1 MSNYDK
7 IFNVLSAWYTPDQIN
22 EIWAMLKDYDQ
33 KLQAASS
40 KQQAGLTTRIG
51 YCKIKNKGGLMEDY
65 TRYQLDELYN
75 ILSQVQQAIELLEE
89 EKKKNK

>member
-1 MSNYDK
+1 MNYFIHDERD
-7 IFNVLSAWYTPDQIN
+7 LSPAYVRSCKKFFKELKEPDSWLRRKPQ
-22 EIWAMLKDYDQ
+22 
-33 KLQAASS
+33 ASS
-40 KQQAGLTTRIG
+40 LTMSLGCCR
-51 YCKIKNKGGLMEDY
+51 IKNKGGLMEDY

>member
-1 MSNYDK
+1 MIKSCK
-7 IFNVLSAWYTPDQIN
+7 P
-22 EIWAMLKDYDQ
+22 
-33 KLQAASS
+33 QAPSS
-40 KQQAGLTTRIG
+40 LTTRIG

-89 EKKKNK
+89 EKKENKKKENK

>member
-1 MSNYDK
+1 M
-7 IFNVLSAWYTPDQIN
+7 VLQKSASYYL
-22 EIWAMLKDYDQ
+22 ARK
-33 KLQAASS
+33 
-40 KQQAGLTTRIG
+40 
-51 YCKIKNKGGLMEDY
+51 KNKGGLMEDY